1 MADSVYSPQDT
12 IAAISTPPGEGGI
25 AIVRVS
31 GKETL
36 KVAARIFSGRIS
48 PEEAES
54 HTVHFG
60 KIVDPT
66 TQEEIDEVLLTVMR
80 SPKTYTGEEVVEIN
94 CHGGFLVS
102 QKVLE
107 ATLSAGA
114 RLAHPG
120 EFTLRAF
127 VNGRLDLSQ
136 AEAVAEVIRAKS
148 DLALKV
154 AQEQLAGGLSARIEA
169 MRRELVDF
177 MAELEAEI
185 DFPEEESEK
194 IEADECLAVIET
206 IKQEIDDLLET
217 YRQGEALRRGF
228 SVVIAGRTNVGKS
241 SLFNK
246 LLEMERAI
254 VTPHPGTTRD
264 VISEYLDLSGLPVRL
279 VDSAGLRTSPGEI
292 ENLGIL
298 KTEEEIKKADLILL
312 LFDASEEPN
321 QEDEEAFRTISHYRF
336 LPVINKI
343 DIASEENIRT
353 LEMRFGGQNGVRIS
367 ALHGTHLNRLKEA
380 IRKSATLSE
389 AWHAQGLILI
399 NTRHREALWRARGGL
414 FSAEKASNEG
424 LSLEFI
430 AAGLRSALNHLGEIV
445 GETVDE
451 EILNRIFEK
460 FCIGK

>member
-206 IKQEIDDLLET
+206 IKQKIDDLLET

-228 SVVIAGRTNVGKS
+228 SVVIAGR
-241 SLFNK
+241 
-246 LLEMERAI
+246 
-254 VTPHPGTTRD
+254 
-264 VISEYLDLSGLPVRL
+264 LPVRL

>member
-1 MADSVYSPQDT
+1 M
-12 IAAISTPPGEGGI
+12 
-25 AIVRVS
+25 RVS

-48 PEEAES
+48 PERAES
-54 HTVHFG
+54 HTVQFG

-66 TQEEIDEVLLTVMR
+66 TKEEIDEVLLTVMR

-154 AQEQLAGGLSARIEA
+154 AQQQLAGGLSAKIEA
-169 MRRELVDF
+169 MRRQLIDLL
-177 MAELEAEI
+177 AELEAEI
-185 DFPEEESEK
+185 DFPEEGIGK
-194 IEADECLAVIET
+194 IEADECLEIIET
-206 IKQEIDDLLET
+206 IKQKVEALLDT

-241 SLFNK
+241 SLLNK

-254 VTPHPGTTRD
+254 VTPQPGTTRD

-279 VDSAGLRTSPGEI
+279 SDSAGLRISPGEI

-298 KTEEEIKKADLILL
+298 KTEEEIERADLILL
-312 LFDASEEPN
+312 LFDGSEEPN
-321 QEDEEAFRTISHYRF
+321 QEDERAFRTISRYRF

-353 LEMRFGGQNGVRIS
+353 LEMRFGRQNGIRIS
-367 ALHGTHLNRLKEA
+367 ALHGTNLNQLKEA

-389 AWHAQGLILI
+389 AWHDQGLILI
-399 NTRHREALWRARGGL
+399 NARHREALWRARGSL
-414 FSAEKASNEG
+414 FSAEKASDEG
-424 LSLEFI
+424 LSSEFI
-430 AAGLRSALNHLGEIV
+430 AAELRSALNHLGKIV

-451 EILNRIFEK
+451 EILSRIFEK